1 MANKCKKCVRYNPKA
16 VSNCRK
22 QQSVYNLMKQ
32 LKMKLEVAECVE
44 YLAPEKVF
52 KEPKPKKVEIKEV
65 FCNCEDFNK
74 YGECECEG

>member
-1 MANKCKKCVRYNPKA
+1 MANKCKKCARYNPKA
-16 VSNCRK
+16 VANCRM
-22 QQSVYNLMKQ
+22 QQSVYNLMKK

-65 FCNCEDFNK
+65 GCNCEDIQK